1 MKEKQRETVVAGEEP
16 TKYPHGSTQHWPK
29 PTAKQEGGR
38 GEQKGNQNTTKKRN
52 RSDTITEQNSS
63 SDWADPTKWIKCFR
77 RKQRKNKNVKLIS
90 SC

>member
-38 GEQKGNQNTTKKRN
+38 GEQKGNQKHNKKKETEATQSQN
-52 RSDTITEQNSS
+52 RTALLTGQTPQNGLS
-63 SDWADPTKWIKCFR
+63 ALGGNKGKIKT
-77 RKQRKNKNVKLIS
+77 
-90 SC
+90 